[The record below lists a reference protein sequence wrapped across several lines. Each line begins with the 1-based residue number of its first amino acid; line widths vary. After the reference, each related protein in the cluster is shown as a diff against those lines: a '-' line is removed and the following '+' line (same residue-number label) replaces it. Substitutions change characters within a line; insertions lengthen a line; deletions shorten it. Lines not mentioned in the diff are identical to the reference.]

1 MAVAARLLHGTADS
15 PCSVSMDAQPFKQCA
30 SGGQRLAN
38 HSGVASLG
46 SSQLYSLL
54 SSLALA
60 RAALFSVMPSASR
73 YTEKVEE
80 ARGEGEK
87 ERGREG
93 ERKEGGSKESD
104 RRAGEEKSEGR
115 CRQVVARH
123 WMVLALLRGRCHD
136 GLCKDWVGASLLSLT
151 LVALG
156 VTPSASLTHL
166 VH

>member
-1 MAVAARLLHGTADS
+1 VGEKVAWCRVFAARCISPHAAVEMRTRAHLLQTGDEAAAVAARLLHGTADS

-93 ERKEGGSKESD
+93 ERERGREEGGWEQ
-104 RRAGEEKSEGR
+104 RE
-115 CRQVVARH
+115 
-123 WMVLALLRGRCHD
+123 
-136 GLCKDWVGASLLSLT
+136 
-151 LVALG
+151 
-156 VTPSASLTHL
+156 
-166 VH
+166 